1 MFWPEGSKARLA
13 VFNGQGKRTSDDDEK
28 MAWHPDVNVF
38 SQQHARVY
46 QYICIKWGKK
56 PLLPFL
62 NGQDLSKF
70 VLVVNNLKGQM
81 QDDIRSQF
89 PALMGCCGM
98 VYQMILIYGNP
109 LMLHML
115 PA

>member
-38 SQQHARVY
+38 FQQHARVY